1 MQNDTVAESACRSLG
16 GVEPS
21 TTAEGKYEAR
31 WSVKGQRDS
40 AASGRRAGLPPFP
53 CRAKT
58 VLPPQSRRP
67 GKRAPRPN
75 EADK

>member
-1 MQNDTVAESACRSLG
+1 MQHDTVAESACRSLG
-16 GVEPS
+16 GVELS
-21 TTAEGKYEAR
+21 TTAEGKDEAR
-31 WSVKGQRDS
+31 RSVQGQRE
-40 AASGRRAGLPPFP
+40 SGQAGGRAGLAPFP

-58 VLPPQSRRP
+58 VLPPPNRRP